1 MFTKHKSVK
10 TFRSCTLS
18 TLLNLCPNFEKSS
31 TKTQYRGS
39 PTSTVSTSTNS
50 TNMIFGAIGN
60 MKLVL
65 VEFLEL
71 AM

>member
-1 MFTKHKSVK
+1 MVLIWTKAAENYAGQYVQA
-10 TFRSCTLS
+10 LS
-18 TLLNLCPNFEKSS
+18 I
-31 TKTQYRGS
+31 YRGS

-50 TNMIFGAIGN
+50 TCTIFGAIGIE
-60 MKLVL
+60 LVL